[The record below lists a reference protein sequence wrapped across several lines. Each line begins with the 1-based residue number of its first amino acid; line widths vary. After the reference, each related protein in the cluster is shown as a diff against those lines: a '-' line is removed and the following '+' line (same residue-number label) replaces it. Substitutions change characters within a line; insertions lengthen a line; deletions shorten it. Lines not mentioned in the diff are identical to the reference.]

1 MLAITDARDGPE
13 SLLST
18 WNLKPVFAP
27 TGYRA
32 IDMPKPQRA
41 AMAVN
46 ALKWR
51 RLRAIRNY
59 LSSTVL
65 SKVESVDES
74 VDRKST

>member
-1 MLAITDARDGPE
+1 LEFEACIRSNWVQGNRY
-13 SLLST
+13 S
-18 WNLKPVFAP
+18 
-27 TGYRA
+27 
-32 IDMPKPQRA
+32 KPQRA
-41 AMAVN
+41 AVAVN
-46 ALKWR
+46 ALKWK